1 MSRYCIYEDSLIHVH
16 IILGYLSV
24 NCVLLAKYTMY
35 ISVMLQFDV
44 FNKSLG
50 QNLYKEYIAK
60 IALFSDIHSGRHETY
75 KITCRGRFGPESK

>member
-16 IILGYLSV
+16 IILSV
-24 NCVLLAKYTMY
+24 NCVLLPKYTMY

-44 FNKSLG
+44 LN
-50 QNLYKEYIAK
+50 KEYIAK